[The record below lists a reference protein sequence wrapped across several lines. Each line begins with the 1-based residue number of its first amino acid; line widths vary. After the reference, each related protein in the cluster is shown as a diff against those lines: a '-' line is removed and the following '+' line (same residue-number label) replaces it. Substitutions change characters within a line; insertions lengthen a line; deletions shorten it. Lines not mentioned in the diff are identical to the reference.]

1 MERILNR
8 EVQENQKILCWEK
21 TQDHQNASSLTYNCI
36 EGSAKIS
43 LLELCSLACSGMPNA
58 CFRPLE
64 GLTALSG
71 CVEAVLRGVS
81 PKVSLATYKAINSL
95 HILLKLRLS
104 DHILE
109 FILFLTCSFIKDVEK
124 NLISFYIK
132 PQTCL
137 NET

>member
-1 MERILNR
+1 
-8 EVQENQKILCWEK
+8 
-21 TQDHQNASSLTYNCI
+21 
-36 EGSAKIS
+36 
-43 LLELCSLACSGMPNA
+43 MPNA

-71 CVEAVLRGVS
+71 CVEAMLRGVS
-81 PKVSLATYKAINSL
+81 PRVSLATYKAINSL